1 MDSPLRRSNALIRL
15 GTASEPLPRWGTGG
29 RTVLRTLNNNGSTP
43 RRRTVGRTD
52 AELIHACLGGD
63 QTAWGE
69 LVDRYGRLVYSIP
82 RRYGLSEADA
92 DDVFQEV
99 FIILYRKLS
108 TLRDPD
114 RLSSWLISTAHR
126 ECYRVG
132 RQSGRHAGLDRELA
146 DLEGPSEER
155 VEAWERQQLV
165 RQALRQLGGRCEEL
179 LLALFAGS
187 DPPRYEEI
195 AEKLG
200 MKVGSIG
207 PTRVRCFK
215 KLEKILAE
223 LGLEKE
229 VRRDTTSRELPQPMV
244 A

>member
-1 MDSPLRRSNALIRL
+1 MPKQHLDRIAWRILDRLQRDARIPNADLAREVGLSPSPCLRRVR
-15 GTASEPLPRWGTGG
+15 
-29 RTVLRTLNNNGSTP
+29 
-43 RRRTVGRTD
+43 
-52 AELIHACLGGD
+52 ELEQSGVIKG
-63 QTAWGE
+63 
-69 LVDRYGRLVYSIP
+69 
-82 RRYGLSEADA
+82 
-92 DDVFQEV
+92 
-99 FIILYRKLS
+99 ILYRKLS

-146 DLEGPSEER
+146 DLERPSEER

-179 LLALFAGS
+179 LLALFANS